1 MEHVRGLV
9 DSTLREG
16 SQAMGVA
23 FSLEQK
29 VEIARHLVRV
39 GIEEVEVGIA
49 SPLDRELPVLVARC
63 RREAGLSR
71 LALWCRCREE
81 DIACALRLAPEVLSL
96 SVPVSDRHI
105 AIKLNLGRAAVVEMV
120 ARAIARVR
128 AAVPYLSL
136 GLEDATRADPEF
148 LREIVTVAGASGVDR
163 IRIADTVGVATP
175 GAMAALVSELRRN
188 FAGEIGVHMHNDFGM
203 ATANALA
210 ALEAG
215 AHWADVTVLGLGERA
230 GNSRLEEVAGY
241 LALQGGRSYE
251 TTLFKSLARL
261 AADCSGRKI
270 EAHQPVI
277 GAGIFACETGLH
289 LAGLVKDPQT
299 YEPYEPILVGAR
311 RQLSYGAKVGRQ
323 GVVERLR
330 QLGLHCQEA
339 QLGRLAEAFRGQCRD
354 LGRPL
359 YDREV
364 LLLVA
369 ECGGQP
375 GRGYTNRQSSRQEQS
390 S

>member
-1 MEHVRGLV
+1 MNHVRGLV

-16 SQAMGVA
+16 SQTAGVS

-29 VEIARHLVRV
+29 VALSRYLVQI

-49 SPLDRELPVLVARC
+49 SPLDRELPSLVSRC
-63 RREAGLSR
+63 RGEAGVKRLS
-71 LALWCRCREE
+71 LWCRCRKE

-96 SVPVSDRHI
+96 SVPVSDLHI
-105 AIKLNLGRAAVVEMV
+105 AAKLGLGRPAVAVTVARSLAKARAAVG
-120 ARAIARVR
+120 
-128 AAVPYLSL
+128 YLSL
-136 GLEDATRADPEF
+136 GLEDATRAEPDF
-148 LREIVTVAGASGVDR
+148 LREIVAIACENGVDR

-175 GAMAALVSELRRN
+175 GSIAAMVRGLRRD
-188 FAGEIGVHMHNDFGM
+188 FAVEIGVHMHNDFGM

-241 LALQGGRSYE
+241 LALQGGRSYA
-251 TTLFKSLARL
+251 TTLFSALARL

-289 LAGLVKDPQT
+289 LAGLAKDPRT

-323 GVVERLR
+323 GVAERLR
-330 QLGLHCQEA
+330 QLGLCCQEA
-339 QLGRLAEAFRGQCRD
+339 QLGRLVEDFRRQCLD

-359 YDREV
+359 HDREV
-364 LLLVA
+364 LQLVA
-369 ECGGQP
+369 Q
-375 GRGYTNRQSSRQEQS
+375 YSS
-390 S
+390 

>member
-16 SQAMGVA
+16 SQTVGVA
-23 FSLEQK
+23 FTLEQK
-29 VEIARHLVRV
+29 VAIARYLVRIGV
-39 GIEEVEVGIA
+39 EEMEVGVA
-49 SPLDRELPVLVARC
+49 SPLDHELPALVARC

-71 LALWCRCREE
+71 LGLWCRCREE

-96 SVPVSDRHI
+96 SVPVSDLHI
-105 AIKLNLGRAAVVEMV
+105 AVKLGLDRAAVVRLVAKMV
-120 ARAIARVR
+120 SRAR
-128 AAVPYLSL
+128 AAVPYVSL
-136 GLEDATRADPEF
+136 GLEDASRAEPVF
-148 LREIVTVAGASGVDR
+148 LREIVAVACENGVDR

-175 GAMAALVSELRRN
+175 GSIAALVRELRT
-188 FAGEIGVHMHNDFGM
+188 FAVEIGVHMHNDFGM
-203 ATANALA
+203 ATANAIA

-241 LALQGGRSYE
+241 LALQGTRPYE
-251 TTLFKSLARL
+251 TTLFSDLARL

-270 EAHQPVI
+270 EPHQPVI
-277 GAGIFACETGLH
+277 GAGIFTCETGLH
-289 LAGLVKDPQT
+289 LAGLAKDPRT

-339 QLGRLAEAFRGQCRD
+339 QQGRLVDAFREQCLD

-359 YDREV
+359 HDREV
-364 LLLVA
+364 LQLVA
-369 ECGGQP
+369 E
-375 GRGYTNRQSSRQEQS
+375 YSS
-390 S
+390 